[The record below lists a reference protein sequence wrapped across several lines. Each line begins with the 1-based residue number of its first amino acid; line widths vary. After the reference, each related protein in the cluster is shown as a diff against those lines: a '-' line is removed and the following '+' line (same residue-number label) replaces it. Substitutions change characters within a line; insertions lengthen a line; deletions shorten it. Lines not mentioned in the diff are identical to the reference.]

1 MATIEEVPAGARLVI
16 RASGTIRNAPRTE
29 RQIRDEAL
37 KHAACI
43 AHGKEAAY
51 TRYGQPA
58 KASAA
63 AAIAKSIKASIA
75 GGV

>member
-1 MATIEEVPAGARLVI
+1 MDTKRTTGILAGEAAAI
-16 RASGTIRNAPRTE
+16 RAA
-29 RQIRDEAL
+29 AL
-37 KHAACI
+37 RHAASI
-43 AHGKEAAY
+43 AHGKQAAY

-63 AAIAKSIKASIA
+63 AAIASRIAASIG

>member
-1 MATIEEVPAGARLVI
+1 MATIQT
-16 RASGTIRNAPRTE
+16 GTGLRPMPRTD

-37 KHAACI
+37 KHAASI